1 MKDIARR
8 IRSLISTVEPQ
19 LYRMNHDEMSSKP
32 DPHNWS
38 KKEILGHLIDSAAN
52 NHQRF
57 VRAVDNVA
65 VRFPTYDQNEWVRIQ
80 RYNEM
85 SWSFLVTLW
94 SAYNRHLSHI
104 IEFIP
109 EDAESSP
116 CNIGKEEPVTLEFV
130 VKDYLRHL
138 QHHLKDILENQK
150 RT

>member
-1 MKDIARR
+1 MKEVARQ
-8 IRSLISTVEPQ
+8 IRSLISKVEPQ
-19 LYRMNHDEMSSKP
+19 LFRMNYDEAGFKP
-32 DPHNWS
+32 DPHKWS

-57 VRAVDNVA
+57 VRAVNKVA
-65 VRFPTYDQNEWVRIQ
+65 DRFPTYDQDEWVRIQ
-80 RYNEM
+80 RHDKAPWL
-85 SWSFLVTLW
+85 SLVSLW
-94 SAYNRHLSHI
+94 SAYNNHLSHI
-104 IEFIP
+104 IECIP
-109 EDAESSP
+109 ENAESSP